1 MYYCTVAGAV
11 NNQISSFQ
19 ITDKKLYV
27 AVVTLSTQ
35 ENIKLLKQL
44 VSGFKWT
51 INWNKYLAKTTNQVR
66 NRYLD
71 YLIDPSFH
79 GVNRL
84 FVSTVEIKDYNV
96 MIDGRNF
103 FINQ

>member
-44 VSGFKWT
+44 VSGFK
-51 INWNKYLAKTTNQVR
+51 
-66 NRYLD
+66 
-71 YLIDPSFH
+71 
-79 GVNRL
+79 
-84 FVSTVEIKDYNV
+84 
-96 MIDGRNF
+96 
-103 FINQ
+103 

>member
-19 ITDKKLYV
+19 ITDKKL

-96 MIDGRNF
+96 MIDGRTF